1 MIVREEIS
9 RLKVRLKESK
19 IDDVDLMLEAMLK
32 HIGSVDAE
40 LRDALIYPTFMK
52 MIDEELLTPNQFH
65 YLFDSC
71 LDDNHLFYKIGEEN
85 TDSVFTRSFSALVLA
100 GLLYKDRDLKL
111 LTDENFRYVLSRG
124 VAYLESELDTR
135 GFVEEKGWAHSVA
148 HGADLLVAV
157 VKHPNFKIDESKR
170 ILKTIQNC
178 LLKDATYIDEE
189 DERLV
194 FIIEALFEK
203 YVDESILLQWIHE
216 ILNNLEEIYS
226 NEGFSNR
233 YFRTKFNITSFLK
246 SLYFIIGFK
255 NEHSSIRELI
265 NRELKQLHHK
275 MYG

>member
-1 MIVREEIS
+1 MVQTPRDRKECSISRGEFREVKGIFMIVREEIS

-32 HIGSVDAE
+32 HIGSGDAE

-52 MIDEELLTPNQFH
+52 MIDEELLTPKQVH

-85 TDSVFTRSFSALVLA
+85 TDSVFTRSFSALVLV

-111 LTDENFRYVLSRG
+111 LTDEKFRYVLSRS
-124 VAYLESELDTR
+124 VAYLERELDTR
-135 GFVEEKGWAHSVA
+135 GFVEVKGWAHSIA

-170 ILKTIQNC
+170 ILKAIQNC
-178 LLKDATYIDEE
+178 LLKNATYIDEE

-203 YVDESILLQWIHE
+203 MWMKVYCC
-216 ILNNLEEIYS
+216 N
-226 NEGFSNR
+226 GFM
-233 YFRTKFNITSFLK
+233 KF
-246 SLYFIIGFK
+246 
-255 NEHSSIRELI
+255 
-265 NRELKQLHHK
+265 
-275 MYG
+275 

>member
-32 HIGSVDAE
+32 HIGSGDAE

-52 MIDEELLTPNQFH
+52 MIDEELLTPKQVH

-85 TDSVFTRSFSALVLA
+85 TDSVFTRSFSALVLV

-111 LTDENFRYVLSRG
+111 LTDEKFRYVLSRS

-135 GFVEEKGWAHSVA
+135 GFVEVKGWAHSIA

-170 ILKTIQNC
+170 ILKAIQNC
-178 LLKDATYIDEE
+178 LLKNATYINEE

-203 YVDESILLQWIHE
+203 NVDESILLQWIHE
-216 ILNNLEEIYS
+216 ILNDLEAIYS

-233 YFRTKFNITSFLK
+233 YFRTKFNITNFLK